1 MGNSCLIPGNSWCA
15 AGKEEN
21 IITGKLRLLRKFV
34 SKKKTIFISFKT
46 QTNMENTTFISNL
59 RLTEHFTLG
68 EFTRSIT
75 AERLG
80 IRNEPDWEQ
89 IEAMRHLCQEV
100 LEPLRQHYGQPIRI
114 TSGYRCPALN
124 EAVSGVGNSQ
134 HMLGEAADLSVPSE
148 EVAREWFQWIVRH
161 TEFDQLLFEH
171 SRRLRNRWLHI
182 SCKPDNNLN
191 RHQSIFNYQV

>member
-1 MGNSCLIPGNSWCA
+1 
-15 AGKEEN
+15 
-21 IITGKLRLLRKFV
+21 
-34 SKKKTIFISFKT
+34 
-46 QTNMENTTFISNL
+46 MENTTFISNL

-75 AERLG
+75 AEGLG

-89 IEAMRHLCQEV
+89 IEALRHLCQEV

-124 EAVSGVGNSQ
+124 EAVGGVGNSQ

-191 RHQSIFNYQV
+191 RHQSIFNYRV